1 MSFHPERV
9 ESSEAARQFEFKTQL
24 EADLATG
31 IRGGNKARLIARCFV
46 AYCDRYIHPCS
57 DDEYQKFRALW
68 MKRTFA
74 KIHEEFDHVLPVKY
88 RAK

>member
-1 MSFHPERV
+1 MSFYPGRV
-9 ESSEAARQFEFKTQL
+9 ESNKAAKLFEFETQL

-46 AYCDRYIHPCS
+46 AYCDRCISPCS
-57 DDEYQKFRALW
+57 DTEYQEFRAFW
-68 MKRTFA
+68 MKSTFA
-74 KIHEEFDHVLPVKY
+74 RIHEEFDNVLPAKY